1 MKLTITMI
9 AVLGLG
15 SLANAQQTQ
24 SAITID
30 SGDLACST
38 TAGAHA
44 FAARGWSF
52 TATNPPATTGVAGA
66 GRVQISSLT
75 IEKTFDECS
84 ATLFAAVT
92 TGKHLN
98 KLTLTQTD
106 ASGRIK
112 EMTVTL
118 GDVVLSNYQLGGTP
132 NTAEPVESISFSFI
146 QITIA
151 NLRNNSHAG
160 WDMKAMKQLP

>member
-1 MKLTITMI
+1 MKLTTTMI
-9 AVLGLG
+9 AALGLVA
-15 SLANAQQTQ
+15 LANAQQAQ

-30 SGDLACST
+30 SGDLGCST

-44 FAARGWSF
+44 FAVSGWSF
-52 TATNPPATTGVAGA
+52 TATNPPATAGVAGA

-92 TGKHLN
+92 AGKHLN
-98 KLTLTQTD
+98 KLTVTQSD

-118 GDVVLSNYQLGGTP
+118 GDVVVSNYQLGGTP
-132 NTAEPVESISFSFI
+132 KT
-146 QITIA
+146 
-151 NLRNNSHAG
+151 
-160 WDMKAMKQLP
+160 